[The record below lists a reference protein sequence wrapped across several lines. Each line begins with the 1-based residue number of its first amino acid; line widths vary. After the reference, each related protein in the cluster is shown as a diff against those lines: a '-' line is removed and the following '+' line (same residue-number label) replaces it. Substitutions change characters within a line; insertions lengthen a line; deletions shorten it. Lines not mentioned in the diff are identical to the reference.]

1 LRSIWSQ
8 SFHGKRICDSFIHLV
23 RFNQGNTC
31 NICWPSHQALCLVM
45 ASFMLYLHKM
55 GANPQNGPW
64 YVIIV
69 KGRLT
74 LMAECKASPTS
85 PHHLK
90 FHSSSKKIL
99 KLLFPSTKSYSP
111 PSNPSFCHFCTFKHQ
126 YLFLLNILLLSCCFF
141 LFIFRSSVTT

>member
-126 YLFLLNILLLSCCFF
+126 IYSFWTSYSWVVVFF
-141 LFIFRSSVTT
+141 FSFFAQV